1 MNLWDSCEPQCK
13 SARGEKLC
21 LHCCK
26 GWGFPAHRSAIL
38 PWTAAIPWVSFM
50 ADLTQTNTCKLSF
63 ILPLLL
69 EHIKHWEF
77 MHSVQNVTAFAY
89 SKPKVKQKCLKYL
102 ETKITFSSFM
112 CIFVLGMFRWQ
123 QEKQNYEEKI
133 FLSKY
138 QWKLGRKLEKPET
151 NLLLR
156 KF

>member
-1 MNLWDSCEPQCK
+1 MQAQFYLAFTFGAYK
-13 SARGEKLC
+13 ALG
-21 LHCCK
+21 
-26 GWGFPAHRSAIL
+26 
-38 PWTAAIPWVSFM
+38 
-50 ADLTQTNTCKLSF
+50 
-63 ILPLLL
+63 
-69 EHIKHWEF
+69 EF

-156 KF
+156 NF